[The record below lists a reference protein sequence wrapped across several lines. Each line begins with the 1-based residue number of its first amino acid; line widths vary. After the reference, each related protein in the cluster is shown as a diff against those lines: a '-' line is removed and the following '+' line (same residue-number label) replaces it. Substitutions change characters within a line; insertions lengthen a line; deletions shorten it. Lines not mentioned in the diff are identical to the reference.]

1 MKKHNKLARITLVL
15 SATLLIVFFG
25 LVLLEKNN
33 VIKLFTN
40 NDSASP
46 TQEIKPVN
54 NVSYEPATT
63 TEQEEG
69 DRIKQNLIDESNKPP
84 EQNTKINISLSA
96 ATQDVA
102 GGPLI
107 VRSIVNANAG
117 TCKLTLTQGS
127 TKKEYTNE
135 VTNLGTY
142 YSCDGFDIPA
152 SDLSAG
158 QWKLNLSV
166 TNGQAYG
173 EVSQEVNITK

>member
-1 MKKHNKLARITLVL
+1 MRKNKLARISLVL
-15 SATLLIVFFG
+15 ASLLLVTVFA
-25 LVLLEKNN
+25 LIILEKNN
-33 VIKLFTN
+33 VTKFFTN
-40 NDSASP
+40 SDTSQGTAGARPINDVAY
-46 TQEIKPVN
+46 T
-54 NVSYEPATT
+54 PATT
-63 TEQEEG
+63 TEQTEG
-69 DRIKQNLIDESNKPP
+69 DRIKQNLIEESNKPP
-84 EQNTKINISLSA
+84 EQTTKITISLSA

-107 VRSIVNANAG
+107 VRSIVNANSG

-142 YSCDGFDIPA
+142 YSCNGFDIPA

-173 EVSQEVNITK
+173 EVSQEVSITK